1 MTNNITSIFTQ
12 NTINVSTDK
21 ITKTLSKYTEKI
33 INKDKSITY
42 TEIPTDYFLENDKWH
57 IDFFSNIEQFKK
69 QIEDYNYSSRNI
81 FFLFKNE
88 NINKEMKFIV
98 YNKLFSDKWGVRS
111 SFTNQMQFIRQLSK
125 FINEKYPNINSF
137 KELNLEKTNIQWIDW
152 LSNNGIKTIQK

>member
-137 KELNLEKTNIQWIDW
+137 KELNLEKLTF
-152 LSNNGIKTIQK
+152 NG